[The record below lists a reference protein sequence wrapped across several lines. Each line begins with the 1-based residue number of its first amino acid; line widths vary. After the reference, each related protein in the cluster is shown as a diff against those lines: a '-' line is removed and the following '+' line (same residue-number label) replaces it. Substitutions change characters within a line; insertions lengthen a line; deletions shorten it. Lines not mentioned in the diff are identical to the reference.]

1 MKDPHQMKINPE
13 TVNTVVEVIEV
24 VEENKGLIKRI
35 VAAVKKLFRR
45 RK

>member
-1 MKDPHQMKINPE
+1 MKINPE